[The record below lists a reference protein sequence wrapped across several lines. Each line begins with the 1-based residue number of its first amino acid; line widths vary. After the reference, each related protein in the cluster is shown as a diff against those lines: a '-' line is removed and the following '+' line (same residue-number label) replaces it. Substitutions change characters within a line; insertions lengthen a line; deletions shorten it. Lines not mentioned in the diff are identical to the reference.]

1 MPEIQ
6 LKGGAL
12 DGLALHY
19 LVEGRGPAVLLV
31 HGLGDALPDPVMK
44 LLHTLAIERFLFVF
58 QQVGPFQG
66 PKVREL
72 GTLQQLID
80 QPCAFRRRKRK
91 H

>member
-31 HGLGDALPDPVMK
+31 HGLGGFA
-44 LLHTLAIERFLFVF
+44 
-58 QQVGPFQG
+58 
-66 PKVREL
+66 
-72 GTLQQLID
+72 
-80 QPCAFRRRKRK
+80 
-91 H
+91 